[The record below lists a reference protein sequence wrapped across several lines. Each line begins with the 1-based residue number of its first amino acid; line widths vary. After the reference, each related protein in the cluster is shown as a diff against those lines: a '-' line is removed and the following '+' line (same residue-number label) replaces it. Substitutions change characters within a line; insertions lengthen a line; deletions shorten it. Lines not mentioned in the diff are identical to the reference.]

1 MSDERV
7 REALRTLAE
16 SDSGREAPAEVEVRL
31 REAFA
36 IERGRLGRAAMW
48 RRAGLWTAAAAAAI
62 VAVVIFTQGRFSKEG
77 PRSSPP
83 PVTAVVRPVPRQ
95 PVPGVTE
102 QPPAASKP
110 ARRTRRARPEPQPRE
125 VVTDFFP
132 LMDVAPTFERGALI
146 RVSVPAASMR
156 SVGFPVSED
165 HLADPIHADVLV
177 GEEGLARAIRFV
189 KLEQ

>member
-1 MSDERV
+1 MRDERV
-7 REALRTLAE
+7 REVLRALAE
-16 SDSGREAPAEVEVRL
+16 SDGEREAPAELEVRL

-36 IERGRLGRAAMW
+36 IERGRLGRAAIW
-48 RRAGLWTAAAAAAI
+48 RRAGIWTAAAAAAL
-62 VAVVIFTQGRFSKEG
+62 VTLGVFTQGKFFKVG

-83 PVTAVVRPVPRQ
+83 PVTAAVRSVPRQ
-95 PVPGVTE
+95 PVPVVTE
-102 QPPAASKP
+102 QTPAASKP
-110 ARRTRRARPEPQPRE
+110 ARRTRRARPAPQPQE

-132 LMDVAPTFERGALI
+132 LMDVAPTFQRGALI

-165 HLADPIHADVLV
+165 HLADPIQADVLV